1 MNISTS
7 IWVWIAALLTLMI
20 YSFLY
25 KENPF
30 YRFAEHI
37 FMGLSIG
44 YSMVILW
51 YNYIIPRIY
60 EPLFFSPHQ
69 WSLIFPII
77 IGMMTFGIF
86 SEKYN
91 WLIKYPLAVYVAG
104 YAGVQI
110 PLQLQT
116 MVLRQAEASFLT
128 PDKFTTWM
136 SSINAILIF
145 AGLLTTLIYFYFS
158 ARREHGLGGAAR
170 VGITFIMIAF
180 GAAFGY
186 TVMARISL
194 LIGRIQF
201 LLYDWLGIIR

>member
-1 MNISTS
+1 MSISTN

-44 YSMVILW
+44 YAMVVIW
-51 YNYIIPRIY
+51 CNYVIPNIY
-60 EPLFFSPHQ
+60 RPLFYAPHQ
-69 WSLIFPII
+69 WSLIFPILL
-77 IGMMTFGIF
+77 GMMTFGIF

-91 WLIKYPLAVYVAG
+91 WLIKYPLAFYIAG
-104 YAGVQI
+104 YAGVGI
-110 PLQLQT
+110 PVMLQAF
-116 MVLRQAEASFLT
+116 VLRQVEASFLT
-128 PDKFTTWM
+128 PDKF
-136 SSINAILIF
+136 SSVFNSVNTILIF
-145 AGLLTTLIYFYFS
+145 VGIMTTLIYFYFS
-158 ARREHGLGGAAR
+158 KKREHGFGAAAQ
-170 VGITFIMIAF
+170 VGIVFIMVAF

-194 LIGRIQF
+194 LIGRMQF
-201 LLYDWLGIIR
+201 LIHDWLGIM